1 MILKI
6 REASE
11 RKSLHDVDNIAAD
24 GSSGIEKLKQIVSEM
39 EDLGVGGGG
48 GGGRGGG
55 VKFRQSDHCRNF
67 ALSDATDKLLQI
79 PGNIFARN
87 SLHQI
92 DCHFRCLGRNQET
105 LRLD

>member
-39 EDLGVGGGG
+39 EDLGVCGGGG
-48 GGGRGGG
+48 GG
-55 VKFRQSDHCRNF
+55 KFRQSDHCRNF

-105 LRLD
+105 LRRD